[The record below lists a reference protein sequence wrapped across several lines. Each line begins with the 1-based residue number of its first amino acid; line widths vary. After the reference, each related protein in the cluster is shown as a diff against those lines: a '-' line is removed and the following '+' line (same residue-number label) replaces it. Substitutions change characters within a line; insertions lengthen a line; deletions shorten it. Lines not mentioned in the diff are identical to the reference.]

1 MLGAQVFVGAAE
13 SMGYGT
19 SVQEGPKLLKIL
31 EYLLPSVLIDQDDP
45 PSREGAI
52 MSQPRARIASQLGLA
67 LALIL
72 ALVISGS
79 TLFAL
84 RSLDSANLDTREEHL
99 ASEARL
105 LADQL
110 NTFHSSLR
118 ESTQRLSGLFENRF
132 RSGLSLH
139 PEQPVSV
146 AGVQTPGLHLGDVV
160 LNNNFEEVDEFK
172 QMTAGVAT
180 LFVRS
185 GDDFIRVS
193 TSLSKQD
200 GSRAIGTLLD
210 HAHPAYQKLMAG
222 QGYVGRALLFERFY
236 MTQYTPVLDRAGKVI
251 AVLFVGFDYTDAQNA
266 QFDNLQRF
274 RIGHSG
280 SLALLDEQHKWLVPP
295 AGVQGL
301 DQAAQVMTDAAQ
313 QPGKGRFWSDQG
325 EDFYSLAVPFA
336 GGPWSVVASMPKAE
350 IRAVT
355 WSVGIRL
362 VIGSLLAMLL
372 AVGATVWLLRSKLA
386 PLSDLV
392 RQAQALGGGD
402 LSARLNVS
410 SHDEIGQLARSFNQM
425 GEALSTMVEHIRR
438 SAAEVN
444 GRAQA
449 LSGLSSG
456 AYEGMEQQSGEIT
469 SMAGAV
475 EEFSATSLNI
485 ADNMGS
491 TQRLA
496 EENAQQTHIGR
507 ESMEQASS
515 SLEQIA
521 GALNSTAT
529 VINTLGQRS
538 QEIGGI
544 VGVITAIADQTN
556 LLALNAAIEAARA
569 GEQGRG
575 FAVVADEVRNL
586 ASRTREATD
595 EISQMINSIQQ
606 ETGHAIET
614 MEQGNRLM
622 QEGLSR
628 NADVA
633 SALALIDEQS
643 RSAGEQFAAITT
655 ATQEQSS
662 TATVLSSN
670 LQSIAQANSEQREV
684 VSNLALTARELETLA
699 ADLRQEVD
707 RFR

>member
-1 MLGAQVFVGAAE
+1 
-13 SMGYGT
+13 
-19 SVQEGPKLLKIL
+19 
-31 EYLLPSVLIDQDDP
+31 
-45 PSREGAI
+45 

-110 NTFHSSLR
+110 NTFHGSLR

-132 RSGLSLH
+132 SSGLSLH

-160 LNNNFEEVDEFK
+160 LNNNFAEVDQFK

-185 GDDFIRVS
+185 GDDFVRVS

-236 MTQYTPVLDRAGKVI
+236 MTQYTPVLDRSGKVI

-266 QFDNLQRF
+266 QFANLKRF
-274 RIGHSG
+274 RIGQSG
-280 SLALLDEQHKWLVPP
+280 SLALLDEQNKWLVPP
-295 AGVQGL
+295 AGVQAPE
-301 DQAAQVMTDAAQ
+301 QAAQVMAQAAKE
-313 QPGKGRFWSDQG
+313 PGKGRFWSDQG
-325 EDFYSLAVPFA
+325 EDFYSLAVPFE

-402 LSARLNVS
+402 LSARLNVA

-444 GRAQA
+444 GRAQV

-496 EENAQQTHIGR
+496 QENAQQTHIGR
-507 ESMEQASS
+507 TSMQEASS

-595 EISQMINSIQQ
+595 EISQMITSIQQ
-606 ETGHAIET
+606 ETGHAIQT

-684 VSNLALTARELETLA
+684 VSNLAVTARELETLA

>member
-1 MLGAQVFVGAAE
+1 
-13 SMGYGT
+13 
-19 SVQEGPKLLKIL
+19 
-31 EYLLPSVLIDQDDP
+31 
-45 PSREGAI
+45 

-67 LALIL
+67 LAVIL
-72 ALVISGS
+72 AVVISGS
-79 TLFAL
+79 TVFAL

-110 NTFHSSLR
+110 NTFHSTLR
-118 ESTQRLSGLFENRF
+118 ESTQRLSGLFEKRF
-132 RSGLSLH
+132 GAGLSVRAD
-139 PEQPVSV
+139 QPVTV
-146 AGVQTPGLHLGDVV
+146 AGVQTPSLFLGSDL
-160 LNNNFEEVDEFK
+160 LNNDFAEVDEFK
-172 QMTAGVAT
+172 DTSGGVAT
-180 LFVRS
+180 VFVRN
-185 GDDFIRVS
+185 GEDFIRVS
-193 TSLSKQD
+193 TSLTKQD
-200 GSRAIGTLLD
+200 GSRAIGTALD
-210 HAHPAYQKLMAG
+210 HQHPAYQRLLAG
-222 QGYVGRALLFERFY
+222 QNYVGRAVLFERSY
-236 MTQYTPVLDRAGKVI
+236 MTQYTPVRDSAGKVI

-266 QFDNLQRF
+266 QFDNLKRF
-274 RIGHSG
+274 RIGQTG
-280 SLALLDEQHKWLVPP
+280 SLALLDEQKKWLVPP
-295 AGVQGL
+295 AGVQAL
-301 DQAAQVMTDAAQ
+301 DQAVPVVLDLAKK
-313 QPGKGRFWSDQG
+313 PGAGRFWSDKN
-325 EDFYSLAVPFA
+325 EDFYSVAVPFE

-355 WSVGIRL
+355 WAVGIRL
-362 VIGSLLAMLL
+362 VIGSVLAMLL
-372 AVGATVWLLRSKLA
+372 AVGAAVWLLRSKLQ

-392 RQAQALGGGD
+392 RQAEALGAGD

-425 GEALSTMVEHIRR
+425 GEALSTMVSHIRK
-438 SAAEVN
+438 AAEEVN
-444 GRAQA
+444 SRAQA
-449 LSGLSSG
+449 LSGLSGG

-485 ADNMGS
+485 ADNMGN
-491 TQRLA
+491 TERLA
-496 EENAQQTHIGR
+496 QENAQQTRIGR
-507 ESMEQASS
+507 NSMQEASS
-515 SLEQIA
+515 SLEHIA
-521 GALNSTAT
+521 TALNSTAT

-544 VGVITAIADQTN
+544 VGTITSIADQTN

-595 EISQMINSIQQ
+595 EISAMIQSIQQ
-606 ETGHAIET
+606 ETGNAITT
-614 MEQGNRLM
+614 MEHGNVLM

-633 SALALIDEQS
+633 SALARIDEQS
-643 RSAGEQFAAITT
+643 RSAGQQFAAITT

-662 TATVLSSN
+662 TATLLSSN
-670 LQSIAQANSEQREV
+670 LQSIALANSEQREV
-684 VSNLALTARELETLA
+684 VSNLAITAKELETLA
-699 ADLRQEVD
+699 AGLRQEVD

>member
-1 MLGAQVFVGAAE
+1 
-13 SMGYGT
+13 
-19 SVQEGPKLLKIL
+19 
-31 EYLLPSVLIDQDDP
+31 
-45 PSREGAI
+45 

-67 LALIL
+67 LGVIL
-72 ALVISGS
+72 AIVISGS
-79 TLFAL
+79 TVFAL
-84 RSLDSANLDTREEHL
+84 RSLDTANLATREEHL

-110 NTFHSSLR
+110 STFHGTLR
-118 ESTQRLSGLFENRF
+118 ESTQRLAGLFEKRF
-132 RSGLSLH
+132 SAGLSVH
-139 PEQPVSV
+139 ADDPVTV
-146 AGVQTPGLHLGDVV
+146 AGTQTPGLHLGNEV
-160 LNNNFEEVDEFK
+160 LNNNFKEVDEFK

-180 LFVRS
+180 VFVRS
-185 GDDFIRVS
+185 GEDFIRVS

-210 HAHPAYQKLMAG
+210 HANPAYARLMAG
-222 QGYVGRALLFERFY
+222 QSYVGRALLFERSY
-236 MTQYTPVLDRAGKVI
+236 MTQYTPVRDGSGKVI

-266 QFDNLQRF
+266 QFANLKRF
-274 RIGHSG
+274 RIGQTG
-280 SLALLDEQHKWLVPP
+280 SLALLDEQNKWLVPI
-295 AGVQGL
+295 AGVQAL
-301 DQAAQVMTDAAQ
+301 DKAVPAIGALAKT
-313 QPGKGRFWSDQG
+313 PGKGDFWSDTS
-325 EDFYSLAVPFA
+325 EDFYSVAVPFD

-350 IRAVT
+350 ISAVT
-355 WSVGIRL
+355 WSVGIQL
-362 VIGSLLAMLL
+362 AIGSLLSMLI
-372 AVGATVWLLRSKLA
+372 AVGSAVWLLRSKLA
-386 PLSDLV
+386 PLGDLV
-392 RQAQALGGGD
+392 RQAEALGAGD
-402 LSARLNVS
+402 LSVRLNVS
-410 SHDEIGQLARSFNQM
+410 SNDEIGQLARAFNQM
-425 GEALSTMVEHIRR
+425 SQALSTMVEHIRKA
-438 SAAEVN
+438 SQEVN
-444 GRAQA
+444 SRAQA
-449 LSGLSSG
+449 LSGLSGG

-496 EENAQQTHIGR
+496 QENAQQTQIGR
-507 ESMEQASS
+507 TSMGEASS

-544 VGVITAIADQTN
+544 VGVITSIAEQTN

-586 ASRTREATD
+586 ASRTRQATD
-595 EISQMINSIQQ
+595 EISGMIQSIQQ
-606 ETGHAIET
+606 ETGNAIST
-614 MEQGNRLM
+614 MEQGNVLM

-628 NADVA
+628 NANVA
-633 SALALIDEQS
+633 SALARIDEQS
-643 RSAGEQFAAITT
+643 RSAGQQFAAITT

-662 TATVLSSN
+662 TATLLSSN
-670 LQSIAQANSEQREV
+670 LQSIALANSEQREV
-684 VSNLALTARELETLA
+684 VSNLAVTAKELEKLA

>member
-1 MLGAQVFVGAAE
+1 
-13 SMGYGT
+13 
-19 SVQEGPKLLKIL
+19 
-31 EYLLPSVLIDQDDP
+31 
-45 PSREGAI
+45 

-84 RSLDSANLDTREEHL
+84 RSLDLANLDTREEHL

-110 NTFHSSLR
+110 NTFHGSLR

-132 RSGLSLH
+132 SSGLSLH
-139 PEQPVSV
+139 PGQPVTV

-160 LNNNFEEVDEFK
+160 LNNNFAEVDQFK

-185 GDDFIRVS
+185 GDDFVRVS

-236 MTQYTPVLDRAGKVI
+236 MTQYTPVLDRSGKVI

-266 QFDNLQRF
+266 QFANLKRF
-274 RIGHSG
+274 RIGQSG
-280 SLALLDEQHKWLVPP
+280 SLALLDEQHQWLVPP

-301 DQAAQVMTDAAQ
+301 DAAAKVITVAAGE
-313 QPGKGRFWSDQG
+313 PGKGRFWSDQG
-325 EDFYSLAVPFA
+325 EDLYSLAVPFE

-402 LSARLNVS
+402 LSARLDVS
-410 SHDEIGQLARSFNQM
+410 SQDEIGQLARSFNQM

-496 EENAQQTHIGR
+496 QENAQQTHIGR
-507 ESMEQASS
+507 ESMAQASS

-521 GALNSTAT
+521 GALDSTAT

-544 VGVITAIADQTN
+544 VGVITAIAEQTN

-595 EISQMINSIQQ
+595 EISQMITSIQQ
-606 ETGHAIET
+606 ETGHAIQT

-684 VSNLALTARELETLA
+684 VSNLAVTARELEALA

>member
-1 MLGAQVFVGAAE
+1 
-13 SMGYGT
+13 
-19 SVQEGPKLLKIL
+19 
-31 EYLLPSVLIDQDDP
+31 
-45 PSREGAI
+45 

-67 LALIL
+67 LAVIL
-72 ALVISGS
+72 AIVISGS
-79 TLFAL
+79 TVFAL
-84 RSLDSANLDTREEHL
+84 RSLDTANLATREEHL

-110 NTFHSSLR
+110 STFHGTLR
-118 ESTQRLSGLFENRF
+118 ESTQRLSGLFEKRF
-132 RSGLSLH
+132 SAGLSVH
-139 PEQPVSV
+139 PDEPVTV
-146 AGVQTPGLHLGDVV
+146 AGVQTPGLHLGSEV
-160 LNNNFEEVDEFK
+160 LNNNFKEVDEFK

-185 GDDFIRVS
+185 GEDFVRVS

-200 GSRAIGTLLD
+200 GTRAIGTLLD
-210 HAHPAYQKLMAG
+210 HAHPAYARLIAG
-222 QGYVGRALLFERFY
+222 QSYVGRALLFERSY
-236 MTQYTPVLDRAGKVI
+236 MTQYTPVRDSGGKVI

-266 QFDNLQRF
+266 QFENLKRF
-274 RIGHSG
+274 RIGKTG
-280 SLALLDEQHKWLVPP
+280 SLALLDEQGKWLVPI
-295 AGVQGL
+295 AGVQAL
-301 DQAAQVMTDAAQ
+301 DKAVPTVTDLAKT
-313 QPGKGRFWSDQG
+313 PGKGEFWSDKS
-325 EDFYSLAVPFA
+325 EDFYSLAVPFE

-350 IRAVT
+350 ISAVT
-355 WSVGIRL
+355 WSVGIQL
-362 VIGSLLAMLL
+362 AIGSLLAMLI
-372 AVGATVWLLRSKLA
+372 AVGSAVWLLRSKLA
-386 PLSDLV
+386 PLGDLV
-392 RQAQALGGGD
+392 RQAEALGAGD
-402 LSARLNVS
+402 LSVRLNVS
-410 SHDEIGQLARSFNQM
+410 SNDEIGQLARAFNQM
-425 GEALSTMVEHIRR
+425 SQALSTMVEHIRKA
-438 SAAEVN
+438 SEEVN
-444 GRAQA
+444 SRAQA
-449 LSGLSSG
+449 LSGLSGG

-485 ADNMGS
+485 ADNMGN
-491 TQRLA
+491 TQRMA
-496 EENAQQTHIGR
+496 QENAQQTQIGR
-507 ESMEQASS
+507 TSMQEASS

-595 EISQMINSIQQ
+595 EISGMIQSIQQ
-606 ETGHAIET
+606 ETGNAIST
-614 MEQGNRLM
+614 MEQGNVLM

-628 NADVA
+628 NANVA
-633 SALALIDEQS
+633 SALERIDEQS
-643 RSAGEQFAAITT
+643 RSAGQQFAAITT

-662 TATVLSSN
+662 TATLLSSN
-670 LQSIAQANSEQREV
+670 LQSIALANSEQREV
-684 VSNLALTARELETLA
+684 VSNLAITAKELESLA

>member
-1 MLGAQVFVGAAE
+1 M
-13 SMGYGT
+13 
-19 SVQEGPKLLKIL
+19 P
-31 EYLLPSVLIDQDDP
+31 
-45 PSREGAI
+45 
-52 MSQPRARIASQLGLA
+52 QPRARIASQLGLA
-67 LALIL
+67 LAVVL
-72 ALVISGS
+72 AIVISGS
-79 TLFAL
+79 TVFAL
-84 RSLDSANLDTREEHL
+84 RSLDAANLATREEHL

-110 NTFHSSLR
+110 NTFHGTLR
-118 ESTQRLSGLFENRF
+118 ESTQRLSGLFEKRF
-132 RSGLSLH
+132 SGGLSLD
-139 PEQPVSV
+139 PDQPVTV
-146 AGVQTPGLHLGDVV
+146 AGTQTPGLHLGDVV

-180 LFVRS
+180 VFVRS

-210 HAHPAYQKLMAG
+210 HGHPAYQKLMAG
-222 QGYVGRALLFERFY
+222 QSYVGRALLFERLY
-236 MTQYTPVLDRAGKVI
+236 MTQYTPVRDSAGQVI

-266 QFDNLQRF
+266 QFDNLKRF
-274 RIGHSG
+274 RIGQTG
-280 SLALLDEQHKWLVPP
+280 SLALLDEQQKWLVPP
-295 AGVQGL
+295 AGVQALEPAGATIAEL
-301 DQAAQVMTDAAQ
+301 AR
-313 QPGKGRFWSDQG
+313 QPGKGHFWSDKN
-325 EDFYSLAVPFA
+325 EDFYSVAVPFE
-336 GGPWSVVASMPKAE
+336 GGPWSVVASMPTAE

-355 WSVGIRL
+355 WSVGLRL

-386 PLSDLV
+386 PLGDLV
-392 RQAQALGGGD
+392 RQADALGKGD

-410 SHDEIGQLARSFNQM
+410 SQDEIGQLAGSFNQM
-425 GEALSTMVEHIRR
+425 GQALSTMVEHIRKA
-438 SAAEVN
+438 AAEVN

-449 LSGLSSG
+449 LSGLSGG
-456 AYEGMEQQSGEIT
+456 AYEGMEQQSGEIS

-485 ADNMGS
+485 ADNMGN
-491 TQRLA
+491 TERLA
-496 EENAQQTHIGR
+496 QENARQTRIGR
-507 ESMEQASS
+507 TSMEEASA

-538 QEIGGI
+538 EEIGGI

-595 EISQMINSIQQ
+595 EISGMINSIQQ
-606 ETGHAIET
+606 ETGNAIAT
-614 MEQGNRLM
+614 MEQGNVLM

-628 NADVA
+628 NANVA
-633 SALALIDEQS
+633 SALARIDEQS
-643 RSAGEQFAAITT
+643 RSAGQQFAAITT

-662 TATVLSSN
+662 TATLLSSN
-670 LQSIAQANSEQREV
+670 LQSIALANSEQREV
-684 VSNLALTARELETLA
+684 VSNLAITAKELEKLA

>member
-1 MLGAQVFVGAAE
+1 
-13 SMGYGT
+13 
-19 SVQEGPKLLKIL
+19 
-31 EYLLPSVLIDQDDP
+31 
-45 PSREGAI
+45 

-110 NTFHSSLR
+110 NTFHGSLR

-132 RSGLSLH
+132 SSGLSLH

-160 LNNNFEEVDEFK
+160 LNNNFAEVDQFK

-185 GDDFIRVS
+185 GDDFVRVS

-210 HAHPAYQKLMAG
+210 HAHPAYQRLMAG

-236 MTQYTPVLDRAGKVI
+236 MTQYTPVLDRSGKVI

-266 QFDNLQRF
+266 QFANLKRF
-274 RIGHSG
+274 RIGQSG
-280 SLALLDEQHKWLVPP
+280 SLALLDEQNKWLVPP
-295 AGVQGL
+295 AGVQAPE
-301 DQAAQVMTDAAQ
+301 QAAQVMAQAAKE
-313 QPGKGRFWSDQG
+313 PGKGRFWSDQG
-325 EDFYSLAVPFA
+325 EDFYSLAVPFE

-372 AVGATVWLLRSKLA
+372 AVGATVWLLCSKLA

-402 LSARLNVS
+402 LSARLNVA

-444 GRAQA
+444 GRAQV

-496 EENAQQTHIGR
+496 QENAQQTHIGR
-507 ESMEQASS
+507 ASMQEASS

-606 ETGHAIET
+606 ETGHAIQT

-684 VSNLALTARELETLA
+684 VSNLAVTARELETLA

>member
-1 MLGAQVFVGAAE
+1 
-13 SMGYGT
+13 
-19 SVQEGPKLLKIL
+19 
-31 EYLLPSVLIDQDDP
+31 
-45 PSREGAI
+45 

-67 LALIL
+67 LAVIL
-72 ALVISGS
+72 AVVISGS
-79 TLFAL
+79 TVFAL

-110 NTFHSSLR
+110 STFHGTLR
-118 ESTQRLSGLFENRF
+118 ESTQRLSGLFEKRF
-132 RSGLSLH
+132 GAGLSVQAD
-139 PEQPVSV
+139 QPVAV
-146 AGVQTPGLHLGDVV
+146 AGVQTPSLYLGKAL
-160 LNNNFEEVDEFK
+160 LNNNFGDVDEFK
-172 QMTAGVAT
+172 QISGGVAT
-180 LFVRS
+180 VFVRS
-185 GDDFIRVS
+185 GDDFIRIS
-193 TSLSKQD
+193 TSLTKQD
-200 GSRAIGTLLD
+200 GSRAIGTVLD
-210 HAHPAYQKLMAG
+210 RQGPAYSRVVGG
-222 QGYVGRALLFERFY
+222 QTYIGRAVLFDRSY
-236 MTQYTPVLDRAGKVI
+236 MTQYSPVRDASGKVI
-251 AVLFVGFDYTDAQNA
+251 AVLFIGFDYTDEQNA
-266 QFDNLQRF
+266 QFANLKRF
-274 RIGHSG
+274 RIGQTG
-280 SLALLDEQHKWLVPP
+280 SLALLDEQKHWLVPP
-295 AGVQGL
+295 AGVQAP
-301 DQAAQVMTDAAQ
+301 DQAVPVMLDLAKA
-313 QPGKGRFWSDQG
+313 PGKSRFWSDKQ
-325 EDFYSLAVPFA
+325 EDFYSVSVPFA

-362 VIGSLLAMLL
+362 VIGSMLAMLL

-392 RQAQALGGGD
+392 RQAEALGGGD

-425 GEALSTMVEHIRR
+425 GEALSTMVSHIRR
-438 SAAEVN
+438 AAEEVN

-449 LSGLSSG
+449 LSGLSGG

-485 ADNMGS
+485 ADNMGN
-491 TQRLA
+491 TERLA
-496 EENAQQTHIGR
+496 QENAQQTRIGR
-507 ESMEQASS
+507 NSMQEASS
-515 SLEQIA
+515 SLEHIA
-521 GALNSTAT
+521 TALNSTAT

-544 VGVITAIADQTN
+544 VGVITSIAEQTN

-586 ASRTREATD
+586 ASRTRQATD
-595 EISQMINSIQQ
+595 EISGMILSIQQ
-606 ETGHAIET
+606 ETGNAIST
-614 MEQGNRLM
+614 MEQGNTLM

-633 SALALIDEQS
+633 SALARIDEQS
-643 RSAGEQFAAITT
+643 RSAGQQFAAITT

-662 TATVLSSN
+662 TATLLSSN
-670 LQSIAQANSEQREV
+670 LQSIALANSEQREV
-684 VSNLALTARELETLA
+684 VSNLAITAKELETLA
-699 ADLRQEVD
+699 AGLRQEVD